1 MRYTWDPEK
10 DTLNRRKHG
19 LPLAAGTAALEGP
32 DRDSWIDDRFD
43 YEEERVITLGMSSQK
58 ILHVVSTCG
67 GKELTRLISVRRA
80 EVNEIQ
86 RYLLGRS

>member
-19 LPLAAGTAALEGP
+19 LSLEEGIPALDDP

-43 YEEERVITLGMSSQK
+43 YGEERAVTLGLGREGLLYVVTAVRQK
-58 ILHVVSTCG
+58 D
-67 GKELTRLISVRRA
+67 LTRLISVRRA
-80 EVNEIQ
+80 NDREIKQ
-86 RYLLGRS
+86 YGLG